1 MKDEVAIKLIDL
13 LKSRLEL
20 LLQDSWETLVFFWRV
35 LGIKYNT
42 KIHNHFC

>member
-20 LLQDSWETLVFFWRV
+20 LLQDSWETLV